1 MYKKNI
7 KRPLRIFTKGKKPYI
22 IYKDKKYN
30 IKSTEIKDML
40 KFINKL
46 QKKTNK
52 KVSTDNKKKKDIKNY
67 INEKIKLVGGPVNI
81 PQTQNLE
88 KDTFIINKLNDK
100 IEKDKI
106 KINKLDDN
114 IKAIEQKKNN
124 IKAIENDKIDELI
137 IYDKKNKIYNLK
149 TKKIIIS
156 GDSIEDVKNKLDE
169 GFNNLV
175 NEQDVLNNEKDKLQS
190 LYDELQQE
198 KDKLKVETSTR
209 KIQSFVKNKSY
220 NKQINKLEEDKKNI
234 KEQKEK
240 FENLSSNQQKILLD
254 KEKKLNEKE
263 KELYREKRYIKYD
276 KDYTNVQLND
286 LSKKLLGTNRDA
298 MVEMSKIYSKY
309 YNLPEDKIKSKK
321 EKITKEEYINLIL
334 DKEDELNINPQIEE
348 VKQEEENDIVGD
360 GKYNKD
366 FGLWNYQIDKI
377 MEPFKLFIKSITIE
391 ELNDMIKYIY
401 DNDILI
407 GGFILNVGN
416 HWTAIYFDFK
426 NEFVLEYY
434 DPFGDPP
441 KINIIKSFKDLIL
454 KLNIEVFVKF
464 KINKIQQQD
473 IKTSNCGWFS
483 MYFLIMRFN
492 NYSFKDITKYK
503 NVKRDE
509 KNIEELK
516 DKYDKFGFI

>member
-1 MYKKNI
+1 MYKKYI

-67 INEKIKLVGGPVNI
+67 INEKIKLVGGPI
-81 PQTQNLE
+81 TSTIQPQIQTQNLE
-88 KDTFIINKLNDK
+88 KDTFLINKLNEK

-106 KINKLDDN
+106 KINKINDG
-114 IKAIEQKKNN
+114 IKAIEEKKND

-137 IYDKKNKIYNLK
+137 VYDKKNKIYNLK
-149 TKKIIIS
+149 TKKIIIK

-175 NEQDVLNNEKDKLQS
+175 NEQEVLNNEKDKLQS
-190 LYDELQQE
+190 SYDELQKE
-198 KDKLKVETSTR
+198 KENLKIETN
-209 KIQSFVKNKSY
+209 IQK
-220 NKQINKLEEDKKNI
+220 EELKRRERELVYREQNNI
-234 KEQKEK
+234 KE
-240 FENLSSNQQKILLD
+240 LKILLNKYTD
-254 KEKKLNEKE
+254 GKINNYNTTDFTNLYNKTYDTKILKKDIGQ
-263 KELYREKRYIKYD
+263 KELIKYLI
-276 KDYTNVQLND
+276 DY
-286 LSKKLLGTNRDA
+286 
-298 MVEMSKIYSKY
+298 
-309 YNLPEDKIKSKK
+309 EDKNNIK
-321 EKITKEEYINLIL
+321 
-334 DKEDELNINPQIEE
+334 PQIEE
-348 VKQEEENDIVGD
+348 VKIEEVKNEEEDVVGD
-360 GKYNKD
+360 GRYDKD

-377 MEPFKLFIKSITIE
+377 MAPFKLFIKSITIE

-407 GGFILNVGN
+407 GGFILNIGN

-441 KINIIKSFKDLIL
+441 KNIIIKSFKELIL

-503 NVKRDE
+503 NIKKDE
-509 KNIEELK
+509 QNIEELK